1 MFSLQKAVVCNAP
14 RFPNFSL
21 GMPKFTAL
29 VRGGEDPEA
38 LERTLASLKS
48 ASDILVLH
56 DGKTAVEKIAHRH
69 GARTRNRIP
78 GVTLGAY
85 AMEGFYPWTLVVK
98 AGDEVSPE
106 SELALQDWRKVKQ
119 DDNEFYCLQKDT
131 PHPLVLVNR
140 ARVNWI
146 GEDPPVPEDAPTQ
159 LPSIVSERR
168 AA

>member
-1 MFSLQKAVVCNAP
+1 
-14 RFPNFSL
+14 
-21 GMPKFTAL
+21 MPKFTAL
-29 VRGGEDPEA
+29 VRGGENPEA
-38 LERTLASLKS
+38 LERTLATLKP

-56 DGKTAVEKIAHRH
+56 DGKSTVEKMAHKH

-85 AMEGFYPWTLVVK
+85 AMEGFYPWTLVLS
-98 AGDEVSPE
+98 AGDELTAASI
-106 SELALQDWRKVKQ
+106 LQLHDWRKIKQ
-119 DDNEFYCLQKDT
+119 DNSEFYSLQKDS
-131 PHPLVLVNR
+131 PHPLALVNR

-159 LPSIVSERR
+159 LPSLASERH